1 MTLPLAAVGTTAP
14 APAKS
19 ERTELGKDQ
28 FLKLLVT
35 QLKFQDPLN
44 PLEPDAFAAQL
55 AQFSSVEQLTK
66 LNETIAAQGQDSALR
81 TLLDKTTLGASLIG
95 RHIVAEGN
103 DFTVGADGVAT
114 IHAKV
119 SGDGG
124 KATLVILDANGK
136 PVAAKPAGVVKGGS
150 QTINIPAGLPAG
162 TYHYRLDVE
171 SANGDRVSAQTFT
184 DGVVDG
190 VVFEAGV
197 VWLKVGGR
205 KIQLDKLSEITP

>member
-1 MTLPLAAVGTTAP
+1 MTFPLSGLGAKTP
-14 APAKS
+14 APPKS

-55 AQFSSVEQLTK
+55 AQFTSVEQLTK
-66 LNETIAAQGQDSALR
+66 LNETISAQGQDSALR

-95 RHIVAEGN
+95 KHIVAEGN
-103 DFTVGADGVAT
+103 DFTVGSDGVAT
-114 IHAKV
+114 IHANV
-119 SGDGG
+119 GGDGG
-124 KATLVILDANGK
+124 KATLVLLDQSGK
-136 PVAAKPAGVVKGGS
+136 PIGTKPAGVVRGGS
-150 QTINIPAGLPAG
+150 QTVVVQAGLPAG

-171 SANGDRVSAQTFT
+171 SAKGDRVSAQTFT
-184 DGVVDG
+184 AGVVDG
-190 VVFEAGV
+190 VLFEAGV

>member
-1 MTLPLAAVGTTAP
+1 MTFPLAGLGPKAAP
-14 APAKS
+14 TPKV
-19 ERTELGKDQ
+19 ERTDLGRDQ

-66 LNETIAAQGQDSALR
+66 LNETISAQQQDSALR

-95 RHIVAEGN
+95 RHVLAEGN
-103 DFTVGADGVAT
+103 EFTVASDGSAT
-114 IHAKV
+114 IRANI
-119 SGDGG
+119 GADGG
-124 KATLVILDANGK
+124 KATLVLLDGNGTA
-136 PVAAKPAGVVKGGS
+136 VSTRSAGVVRGGS
-150 QTINIPAGLPAG
+150 QSINLSTGLPAG
-162 TYHYRLDVE
+162 TYRYRLDVE
-171 SANGDRVSAQTFT
+171 SASGARVSAQTFT

-190 VVFEAGV
+190 VVFEGGV
-197 VWLKVGGR
+197 VWLKIGNR